1 MTNTVNMTVTEAAR
15 EKFREA
21 LDGENLGD
29 HAVRIAVEQVTPVK
43 LRYRLAF
50 AAPESKRPEDSEVVA
65 GDVRVWVDPESA
77 KLLEGAKVDYVKALS
92 GNGFK
97 FENPNEPEG
106 WTDPVAAKL
115 QELLDNEINPGLA
128 AHGGYVSLLDYKD
141 GKAYVSMGGG
151 CQGCGMAS
159 ATMSQGIEAR
169 VMEVLPEVKEIIDVT
184 DHAGGSNP
192 YY

>member
-1 MTNTVNMTVTEAAR
+1 MSKTLNLTVTDQAR

-21 LDGENLGD
+21 LEAQNLSD
-29 HAVRIAVEQVTPVK
+29 HAIRVAVEQASPVK
-43 LRYRLAF
+43 LRYRLGF
-50 AAPESKRPEDSEVVA
+50 AAPESKGPEDSEVVS
-65 GDVRVWVDPESA
+65 GDVKVWVDPNSA
-77 KLLEGAKVDYVKALS
+77 KLLEGAKLDYVTGLDAQ
-92 GNGFK
+92 GFK

-106 WTDPVAAKL
+106 WKDPIAAKL

-128 AHGGYVSLLDYKD
+128 SHGGYVSLIDYKD
-141 GKAYVSMGGG
+141 GTAYVSMGGG

-159 ATMSQGIEAR
+159 QTMSQGIEAR
-169 VMEVLPEVKEIIDVT
+169 VMEVLPEVKEIVDVT

>member
-1 MTNTVNMTVTEAAR
+1 MV
-15 EKFREA
+15 
-21 LDGENLGD
+21 
-29 HAVRIAVEQVTPVK
+29 
-43 LRYRLAF
+43 
-50 AAPESKRPEDSEVVA
+50 

-77 KLLEGAKVDYVKALS
+77 KLLEGAKVDYVTGLS

-184 DHAGGSNP
+184 DHGGGSNP